1 MLPRVCF
8 KAPYDTPQAAQQA
21 LRQIKQRK
29 RRDHRP
35 EYERK
40 AYHCEHCGKY
50 HLTKMNGKT
59 DRTLKHRRTEHEV

>member
-1 MLPRVCF
+1 MPRVCF

-35 EYERK
+35 EYERR
-40 AYHCEHCGKY
+40 AYQCPHCGKF
-50 HLTKMNGKT
+50 HLTKMSKST
-59 DRTLKHRRTEHEV
+59 DRAIHHRRNDNE